1 MPSKSLN
8 LTRLCTEGEEN
19 ESSGEIRCN
28 HGYVLPLLTAWTPRN
43 SGRRYWICQYYWGPR
58 SGDFWVWKDSETD
71 HRSKF
76 FIPKMLDQTS
86 ELENALE
93 GFENLSKPRATLKV
107 ENTIE
112 GDKMKKI
119 EAQLVK
125 LQVDVEKMK
134 EKEKMRKSKLAN
146 SKARE
151 NVLWFIILGM
161 CIILVACRYP
171 GMSLKEDA
179 MRLPF

>member
-1 MPSKSLN
+1 MPSKGLN
-8 LTRLCTEGEEN
+8 LTRLCTEEEEN

-28 HGYVLPLLTAWTPRN
+28 HGYVLSLLTAWTPQN
-43 SGRRYWICQYYWGPR
+43 PGIRYWVCPYYEGPR
-58 SGDFWVWKDSETD
+58 SCDFWVWKDSEID
-71 HRSKF
+71 PRSKF
-76 FIPKMLDQTS
+76 VIPKLLDKIG

-93 GFENLSKPRATLKV
+93 GFENLAKPRTTLKV

-119 EAQLVK
+119 EAQL
-125 LQVDVEKMK
+125 QDDMEKMK
-134 EKEKMRKSKLAN
+134 EKEKKWKSKLAK

-161 CIILVACRYP
+161 FIILVACRYP
-171 GMSLKEDA
+171 GMSLKEDT
-179 MRLPF
+179 MRLPL